1 MSVTVDP
8 TVPPANENEGNGYV
22 RIQNVAGWINA
33 LYGQSSSASFT
44 YGTNPFTVDSSGNV
58 NVTNGSGFTVGG
70 NPVLATTQLYKGTDQ
85 VVSNG
90 IGVNDSQLS
99 IALNAND
106 NWSGRFVL
114 FISGPCS
121 NVGIFPQSPAG
132 GATWTFGVT
141 DSALIHSG
149 RQWITTASLQVNGPA
164 SLSGA
169 VVMLE
174 FPFTINNGTNAGTWT
189 IRYLSLAGDMTVTA
203 ASYLFAFKV
212 ST

>member
-1 MSVTVDP
+1 MSITVDP

-33 LYGQSSSASFT
+33 LYGQSSSAPFT

-58 NVTNGSGFTVGG
+58 NVTNGSNFTVGG

-85 VVSNG
+85 VITS
-90 IGVNDSQLS
+90 GVGANDSQLS
-99 IALNAND
+99 ITLNAND

-114 FISGPCS
+114 FISGAAS
-121 NVGIFPQSPAG
+121 TFGIFPQSPAG
-132 GATWTFGVT
+132 GATWTFGAA
-141 DSALIHSG
+141 DRELIDSG
-149 RQWITTASLQVNGPA
+149 RQWITVASLNMLGTA
-164 SLSGA
+164 GFSGL
-169 VVMLE
+169 VGVYE

-189 IRYLSLAGDMTVTA
+189 VRYLSSGNMTVTA